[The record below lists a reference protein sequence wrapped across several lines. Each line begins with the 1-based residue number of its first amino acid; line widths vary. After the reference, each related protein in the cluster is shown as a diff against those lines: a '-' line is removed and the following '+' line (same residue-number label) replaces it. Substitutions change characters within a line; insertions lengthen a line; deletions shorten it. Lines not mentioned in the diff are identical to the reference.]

1 MIAQILDLGPKEYK
15 RIVPALFA
23 YYFHRIDL
31 RQFIRHVGDQA
42 EGNRIKEIARKN
54 GYILK
59 NCKLYAYACY
69 ANRVSSQRLPRPVDF
84 GVAAEDAVI
93 LRRLNLSHLDT
104 KAFKAFTLQEF
115 DDTLNAMIASA
126 EIKNNIGKFVSKKM
140 AFLMKSYDEKR
151 EDIEAMLKG
160 DAVEAIYKTYPRF
173 MSYLHMVNVAK
184 AQIHN
189 KGQTFITS
197 STAKSRQRLQRTADG
212 GFEAVHVDLAT
223 AADIPAPVHYA
234 TELREK
240 MTALAQIEDVL
251 PQRTREFLTCAA
263 GVYHEGFSA
272 YLEMSNE
279 DAAGTMNYQ
288 RYMAK
293 CQAYFG
299 TSQEKV
305 DKLYANIRTRIY
317 RTAA

>member
-1 MIAQILDLGPKEYK
+1 MIAQILDLEPKEYK

-23 YYFHRIDL
+23 YYFHRINL
-31 RQFIRHVGDQA
+31 RQFIKHVGDQA
-42 EGNRIKEIARKN
+42 EGNRIKEIARKS
-54 GYILK
+54 GYLLK

-69 ANRVSSQRLPRPVDF
+69 VSRVNEERLPKPSEF
-84 GVAAEDAVI
+84 GVAQEDAAI
-93 LRRLNLSHLDT
+93 LRRLNLAHLDT
-104 KAFKAFTLQEF
+104 SHFKAFTLQEF
-115 DDTLNAMIASA
+115 ERTVNDMIASS
-126 EIKNNIGKFVSKKM
+126 EIRNNIGKFVSKKM
-140 AFLMKSYDEKR
+140 SFLMKSYDEKR
-151 EDIEAMLKG
+151 EDIESMLKI

-197 STAKSRQRLQRTADG
+197 STAKSRQRLQRTTDG

-234 TELREK
+234 TEIREQL
-240 MTALAQIEDVL
+240 TALAQIEDVL
-251 PQRTREFLTCAA
+251 PKRTREFLICAA

-279 DAAGTMNYQ
+279 EAAGTMNYQ